1 MGGEASADAGEAV
14 CPGAGERQSFRMI
27 DVGEKAPTKRRAVAR
42 GRIQMSRSAFDALR
56 TGTNPKGNVLAQA
69 EIAGMLAAKRTS
81 ELIPLCHPLPLD
93 QVQVRFELVDAT
105 CSVIA
110 SCEASA
116 TARTGVEM
124 EALQGVSGALL
135 AIYDLSKAVD
145 PVLEISDVHL
155 SVKEGGKSGLWVHPR
170 PPPWPGSP
178 VGNDRS
184 KRGG

>member
-1 MGGEASADAGEAV
+1 
-14 CPGAGERQSFRMI
+14 MI

-170 PPPWPGSP
+170 SPGSPGSP
-178 VGNDRS
+178 VETDRS

>member
-1 MGGEASADAGEAV
+1 MADARGAT
-14 CPGAGERQSFRMI
+14 CPGAEGRQSFRMI
-27 DVGEKAPTKRRAVAR
+27 DVGEKAPTKRRALAR
-42 GRIQMSRSAFDALR
+42 GRIEMSRSAFDALR
-56 TGTNPKGNVLAQA
+56 TGRNPKGDVLAQA
-69 EIAGMLAAKRTS
+69 EVAGMLAAKRTS
-81 ELIPLCHPLPLD
+81 ELIPLCHPLALD

-145 PVLEISDVHL
+145 PVLSISDVHL

-170 PPPWPGSP
+170 APESSTSP
-178 VGNDRS
+178 VEPDRS

>member
-1 MGGEASADAGEAV
+1 MADRDDAA

-27 DVGEKAPTKRRAVAR
+27 DVGEKAATKRRAVAR
-42 GRIQMSRSAFDALR
+42 GRIQMSQSAFDALR

-69 EIAGMLAAKRTS
+69 EVAGMLAAKRTS
-81 ELIPLCHPLPLD
+81 ELIPLCHPLALD
-93 QVQVRFELVDAT
+93 QVQLRFELVDAT

-145 PVLEISDVHL
+145 PVLSISDVHL
-155 SVKEGGKSGLWVHPR
+155 SVKEGGKSGLWVHPQA
-170 PPPWPGSP
+170 PGSSASP
-178 VGNDRS
+178 VETDRS

>member
-1 MGGEASADAGEAV
+1 MADRDDAA
-14 CPGAGERQSFRMI
+14 CLGAGERQRFHMI
-27 DVGEKAPTKRRAVAR
+27 DVGEKAATKRRALAR

-56 TGTNPKGNVLAQA
+56 TGRNPKGDVLAQA
-69 EIAGMLAAKRTS
+69 EVAGMLAAKRTS
-81 ELIPLCHPLPLD
+81 ELIPLCHPLALD
-93 QVQVRFELVDAT
+93 QVQLRFELVDAT

-145 PVLEISDVHL
+145 PVLSISDVHL
-155 SVKEGGKSGLWVHPR
+155 SVKEGGKSGLWVHPQA
-170 PPPWPGSP
+170 PESSASP
-178 VGNDRS
+178 VETDRS